1 MKEKLVYK
9 IGGKEYLLVEHLITA
24 HTSMAERERIDKKLE
39 KLGVI
44 SQGIKEIKKGWL
56 GGGYAIIKLLVPVK
70 KLKEYNK
77 IM

>member
-1 MKEKLVYK
+1 MKDKLVYK
-9 IGGKEYLLVEHLITA
+9 IGGKEYLLVEYPITA
-24 HTSMAERERIDKKLE
+24 NDSRAKRERIDKKLT

-44 SQGIKEIKKGWL
+44 TQGIKEIKRGWF
-56 GGGYAIIKLLVPVK
+56 GGGYVIIRLLVPVK